1 VPATT
6 VPADFVLLK
15 TREEI
20 DVPEIERGFREIDIA
35 PLTIA
40 RASLGITASSFTITY
55 GDSNPVTSTSVTF
68 SGLAAGDSITSV
80 TITYSGSGL
89 TSYGPTTVAPTDVG
103 TYTLN
108 ASAPVFSAGS
118 TGSASTYTI
127 TYSPGLLTISRAV
140 LTVTSISASV
150 TYGDA
155 RPTLSPAITGWKF
168 SQTASSA
175 AGFISG
181 TCSTSY
187 TVSTNVSASP
197 VATSCLGYS
206 AGNYSFMYVSGA
218 ISISRKPLSISGT
231 SISSRVFNNTKSA
244 GTVVAG
250 TLSGLMN
257 GERLTVTGV
266 GSDYSSENP
275 GTYTS
280 TVTYTLGNDSGGN
293 GLADNYTLSTQSGIS
308 GTITPIAVG
317 FNLTSTLG
325 LSDVFSASFGNKINP
340 VTLTA
345 TVNEAGDVAFQ
356 YSTNGGSTWT
366 NVSGCTAVAVVLSGG
381 NGAANCNF
389 NSPTDGAIL
398 FRANFTPT
406 DISKQSRTASL
417 ETRIVPRPSVTSFS
431 NSSGTTITSA
441 ARGSTIAINGLN
453 FLGVTSISF
462 NGSSASMVGVRA
474 TSTRIIVNV
483 PAGATTGLVKVT
495 TLYGGES
502 VGLSLTIP

>member
-1 VPATT
+1 V
-6 VPADFVLLK
+6 
-15 TREEI
+15 
-20 DVPEIERGFREIDIA
+20 
-35 PLTIA
+35 
-40 RASLGITASSFTITY
+40 
-55 GDSNPVTSTSVTF
+55 
-68 SGLAAGDSITSV
+68 
-80 TITYSGSGL
+80 
-89 TSYGPTTVAPTDVG
+89 
-103 TYTLN
+103 
-108 ASAPVFSAGS
+108 
-118 TGSASTYTI
+118 
-127 TYSPGLLTISRAV
+127 
-140 LTVTSISASV
+140 
-150 TYGDA
+150 
-155 RPTLSPAITGWKF
+155 
-168 SQTASSA
+168 
-175 AGFISG
+175 
-181 TCSTSY
+181 
-187 TVSTNVSASP
+187 
-197 VATSCLGYS
+197 
-206 AGNYSFMYVSGA
+206 YVSGT

-441 ARGSTIAINGLN
+441 ARGSTIVINGAN